1 MLAKPSLFLLLLIGG
16 SAAAQL
22 PLDPGT
28 ERTFSR
34 LLENDTKGERLD
46 CRVDTFTPFLD
57 FSFRYEIGY
66 VVRCPVREF
75 GGKQTALGA
84 ILRVREGKGPVTTLG
99 QSYSVPALPAELKDK
114 VDLQHVRNEIEFS
127 GVFAA
132 GEGDYDVQ
140 LFIFDEQNRRCHKTW
155 HAKAH
160 PHGDETR
167 AEAAM
172 QPGSVAPVSLPPWKG
187 ISSDGTGFKLTVLL
201 DAAPVN
207 PFSLKLRAWDRA
219 FLLGALSSLLR
230 QTSVSSV
237 RIIAFNLDQRL
248 EVFREDDFDHTGLYR
263 LSAALNKVEL
273 GTVSYRILQQ
283 REGWEELLGSLV
295 RDEMLQGRPSDAVV
309 FLGPTIRV
317 DKKMFLGSAGSK
329 NGTHAP
335 LFYFQYSPAPGRE
348 FPDTIQYLVSAY
360 DGTTFHLHSPGDL
373 ARAITK
379 MQGLLER
386 VSDLRARGTQ

>member
-1 MLAKPSLFLLLLIGG
+1 MLAKPSLFWLLLIGS
-16 SAAAQL
+16 SATAQL
-22 PLDPGT
+22 PLDPST
-28 ERTFSR
+28 ARTFSR
-34 LLENDTKGERLD
+34 LLENDTKGERLN

-66 VVRCPVREF
+66 VVRCPIRQF
-75 GGKQTALGA
+75 NGKKTALGT
-84 ILRVREGKGPVTTLG
+84 IVRVREGKGPVTTFG
-99 QSYSVPALPAELKDK
+99 QSYPVPAMPAELKEK
-114 VDLQHVRNEIEFS
+114 VDLQHLRNEIDFS

-132 GEGDYDVQ
+132 GEGDYEVQ
-140 LFIFDEQNRRCHKTW
+140 LFVFDEHDRKHRKTW

-167 AEAAM
+167 ADAAM
-172 QPGSVAPVSLPPWKG
+172 EPGSVAPVSLPPWKG
-187 ISSDGTGFKLTVLL
+187 ISGDGTGLKLTVLL

-230 QTSVSSV
+230 QTPVSSV
-237 RIIAFNLDQRL
+237 RIIAFNLDQQA

-263 LSAALNKVEL
+263 LSTALNKLEL
-273 GTVSYRILQQ
+273 GTVSYRILKQQ
-283 REGWEELLGSLV
+283 EGWQGLLGSLM
-295 RDEMLQGRPSDAVV
+295 RGEMLRGRPSDAVV

-317 DKKMFLGSAGSK
+317 DKKLFFGAAGSK

-335 LFYFQYSPAPGRE
+335 LFYFQYTPVPGRE

-373 ARAITK
+373 ARAISK
-379 MQGLLER
+379 MQGELDR
-386 VSDLRARGTQ
+386 VSDLRTRGAQ